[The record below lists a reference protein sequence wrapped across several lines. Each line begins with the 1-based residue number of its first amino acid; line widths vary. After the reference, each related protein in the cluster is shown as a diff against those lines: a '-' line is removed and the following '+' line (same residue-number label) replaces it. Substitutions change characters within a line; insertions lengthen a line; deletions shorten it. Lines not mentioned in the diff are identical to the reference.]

1 MLHMLQLILQSSS
14 CVHSFSNSY
23 SSSFIHQPDDT
34 RRGNIHA
41 HRSQKNNFTARWSIL
56 KNCKNFSGTVFFFEI
71 TAKKTAKTGKVEN
84 SKKSFMHFTARGV
97 PLPLGSNSP
106 FPGGDIQSPP
116 CATSLSWAPTC
127 PRSTSPS
134 KPRRHGQ
141 LLSLPPFAPCDPHLC
156 VCAWRPPPLGGSF
169 GGLCQ
174 QTCPL
179 QLFAV
184 FFYAFFSVEKLSKR
198 KIVQFFFYLCSV
210 DCGVFF

>member
-1 MLHMLQLILQSSS
+1 MLQLILQSSS

-141 LLSLPPFAPCDPHLC
+141 LLSLPPFAPCDPHLR
-156 VCAWRPPPLGGSF
+156 VCAWRPPPWGALLGASVNRLVPCSF
-169 GGLCQ
+169 L
-174 QTCPL
+174 
-179 QLFAV
+179 
-184 FFYAFFSVEKLSKR
+184 
-198 KIVQFFFYLCSV
+198 QFFFMH
-210 DCGVFF
+210 FFP